1 MSNVTLNYLLG
12 KRMWVVQ
19 NFSVWGETGR
29 DDFLF
34 LYTQIDSPSKR
45 ICFNQSYLGGK
56 EQWVNFSSLYDWKGN
71 NLPSNIEHPKVLVLS
86 KKEVDCFIVGQ
97 ETSGGFKIAK
107 LVSGGSEDGLVDL
120 LIVEMG

>member
-1 MSNVTLNYLLG
+1 MSNLTLNYLLG

-19 NFSVWGETGR
+19 NFVVWGEVGG
-29 DDFLF
+29 DDFTF
-34 LYTQIDSPSKR
+34 LYTQIEEASKR

-71 NLPSNIEHPKVLVLS
+71 NLPSNIEHPKVLVLP
-86 KKEVDCFIVGQ
+86 KREVACFLVGQ
-97 ETSGGFKIAK
+97 ETFQGFKIAK
-107 LVSGGSEDGLVDL
+107 SVSGGSEDGLVDF